1 MGLLH
6 QLIELPLV
14 TLLQTDIHVIST
26 SRFISNR
33 FSYPKFSFILL
44 QTDSHFTSTSFFPLR
59 LMFMFSVPVVPVL
72 FYLRLIF
79 MSSVPAVTVLSW
91 TDFQVLSYNTVY
103 LRLVS
108 LRSVPDDL
116 TQTDFYVISMN
127 LVLPQTVCWCSEP
140 SQLQGITSRLTP
152 QTAFH
157 VVNTNFGYLRLVK
170 STVPNLLYLR
180 LNSCHQYQLFT
191 SGLLS
196 PQCQI
201 CFTSDWIH
209 VISTKCLPQAV
220 KSMVPHTLYLRL
232 NSCHQ
237 YQLFTSGC

>member
-6 QLIELPLV
+6 QLIDLPLV

-59 LMFMFSVPVVPVL
+59 LMFMFSAPVL

-180 LNSCHQYQLFT
+180 LNSCHQYQLLT
-191 SGLLS
+191 S
-196 PQCQI
+196 
-201 CFTSDWIH
+201 
-209 VISTKCLPQAV
+209 V
-220 KSMVPHTLYLRL
+220 KSTVPNLLYLGL